1 MPSLN
6 TARISLSSSNVLNCL
21 LKLPSE
27 RLTAAQRRLLTDTVV
42 TDAAVRSARR
52 PEDFAGVAVLQ
63 LDDLVVDLDVADSG
77 RGPLARRDVHV
88 GGLCKH
94 GP

>member
-6 TARISLSSSNVLNCL
+6 PAPIFLFSSNFLNRL

-27 RLTAAQRRLLTDTVV
+27 RPTAAQRRLLTDTVV

-52 PEDFAGVAVLQ
+52 PEDLAGVAVLQ

-77 RGPLARRDVHV
+77 RGPLSSRDVDI

>member
-1 MPSLN
+1 MN
-6 TARISLSSSNVLNCL
+6 RL
-21 LKLPSE
+21 LKLKRP
-27 RLTAAQRRLLTDTVV
+27 TAAQRSLLTDTVV

-77 RGPLARRDVHV
+77 RRPLSSRDVHV